1 MITSFLNMKV
11 INTNVVKIAIV
22 ISRMSHSYNLLKR

>member
-1 MITSFLNMKV
+1 MKV